1 MNWVLWRRF
10 CWVGILECDEK
21 QKGEHLD
28 LYGGSLVEMQKY
40 TKLQAVL
47 FQGACFM
54 KTGIL
59 LSFFPG
65 ALKPLF

>member
-1 MNWVLWRRF
+1 MNWALWSRF
-10 CWVGILECDEK
+10 CLVGMLEYDEK

-28 LYGGSLVEMQKY
+28 LYGGSLVEMQTY

-47 FQGACFM
+47 FQVACFM

-59 LSFFPG
+59 LSCFPG

>member
-1 MNWVLWRRF
+1 M
-10 CWVGILECDEK
+10 VGMLEYDEK

-47 FQGACFM
+47 FQVACFYENRD
-54 KTGIL
+54 TSFL
-59 LSFFPG
+59 LSRGFKTTVLVLI
-65 ALKPLF
+65 AHVS